1 MSPPSCG
8 GGELKGAEDEEE
20 AFLTARVAAYRHSP
34 EGRARHRMLELKLQ
48 EICDCLDLDE
58 KKELDQL
65 EALYPEST
73 ESALGKAIQLK
84 LAELG

>member
-1 MSPPSCG
+1 MTVPGVGPVVA
-8 GGELKGAEDEEE
+8 L
-20 AFLTARVAAYRHSP
+20 AAYRHSP
-34 EGRARHRMLELKLQ
+34 EGRARQRMLKLKMQ
-48 EICDCLDLDE
+48 DIGDCLYMDE

-73 ESALGKAIQLK
+73 ESALGKAIQFK

>member
-1 MSPPSCG
+1 MRTAPGRP
-8 GGELKGAEDEEE
+8 
-20 AFLTARVAAYRHSP
+20 AFRHSP
-34 EGRARHRMLELKLQ
+34 EGRARQRMLELKQ
-48 EICDCLDLDE
+48 QDICECLDLDE